1 MRHTVSRTAGLGAVA
16 GYLTLQWLGRT
27 WGATRQERHRPLPG
41 DRLTRHPV
49 AVTTHAITVNAPPAH
64 IWPWLVQMGWHRGGW
79 YTAEWV
85 DRILFPAN
93 GPSADHIIAGL
104 QDLRPGDAIPDGPP
118 EAGCGFTVAHLEEN
132 RDLILHSED
141 HLPPAWK
148 QRHGAWIDW
157 TWAFVLDDL
166 GNGQTRFIV
175 RSRLRAGPWWVAAAY
190 LLAVIPADFVMSRQ
204 MLHGVKTRVEQGGR
218 ANLPRPSMH
227 RVSTGAQPG
236 S

>member
-1 MRHTVSRTAGLGAVA
+1 MPSLSIPPQRTYGRGWSRWGGIGPAGTPRSGS
-16 GYLTLQWLGRT
+16 T
-27 WGATRQERHRPLPG
+27 
-41 DRLTRHPV
+41 
-49 AVTTHAITVNAPPAH
+49 
-64 IWPWLVQMGWHRGGW
+64 
-79 YTAEWV
+79 
-85 DRILFPAN
+85 RILFPAN

-118 EAGCGFTVAHLEEN
+118 EAGCGFTVAHLDEN

-166 GNGQTRFIV
+166 GNGPTRFIV

-227 RVSTGAQPG
+227 RVSTGAQPR